1 MHHRAKDITGLR
13 VGYLTAT
20 KYIGSDGKKSIWEAT
35 CVCGK
40 AVSLPATELQK
51 LLKRGV
57 IASCGCMRKASIKKR
72 LTQHGMS
79 AHPAFAV
86 WRSLLDR
93 CSLPTHQAWAN
104 YGGRGI
110 TVCQRWK
117 ESFREFWADMG
128 PTYEPGLTID
138 RIDNEQGYFP
148 ENCHWAT
155 YKQQANNRRNSLLV
169 LASSGLISVSEASR
183 RLGISRSTLHYRAK
197 KFLTSSTAG
206 RVIDLSLLTKTASR

>member
-20 KYIGSDGKKSIWEAT
+20 KYIGSNGKKSIWEAT
-35 CVCGK
+35 CDCGK

-51 LLKRGV
+51 MSNRGV
-57 IASCGCMRKASIKKR
+57 MASCGCMRTDSIRKR
-72 LTQHGMS
+72 LTLHGMS
-79 AHPAFAV
+79 SHPAFAV
-86 WRSLLDR
+86 WRSMLDR

-110 TVCQRWK
+110 WVCERWK
-117 ESFREFWADMG
+117 TSFREFWADMG

-148 ENCHWAT
+148 ENCRWAT

-169 LASSGLISVSEASR
+169 LAPSGLISVSEAA
-183 RLGISRSTLHYRAK
+183 RLLRISRSTLHYRAK

-206 RVIDLSLLTKTASR
+206 RVIDLWLLTKTASR